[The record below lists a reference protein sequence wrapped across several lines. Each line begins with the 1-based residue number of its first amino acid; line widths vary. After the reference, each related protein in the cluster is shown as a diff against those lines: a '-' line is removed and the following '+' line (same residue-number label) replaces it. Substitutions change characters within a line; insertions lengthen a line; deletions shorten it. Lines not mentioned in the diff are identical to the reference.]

1 VNPRRIVP
9 WALWAVGFLLVI
21 GGGIVRAEKTN
32 FPDKARRRFDKG
44 QELQEKGQLKEAIAA
59 YEEAIRLGMKDF
71 PRAHLYRA
79 NSNLDLKKY
88 DTAIAQYTDFLKR
101 FNLESSCRY

>member
-1 VNPRRIVP
+1 VNRLR
-9 WALWAVGFLLVI
+9 FLLLAILAVTFHSAL
-21 GGGIVRAEKTN
+21 VWETARAERTN
-32 FPDKARRRFDKG
+32 FPQKARERFEKG
-44 QELQEKGQLKEAIAA
+44 QELQDQGKLEEAIAA

-88 DTAIAQYTDFLKR
+88 DTAIAQYTAFLKQ
-101 FNLESSCRY
+101 FTLESSCRY